1 MNILVTGATGL
12 IGSALCPALE
22 AAGHRVAKLKR
33 GAGASPSWNPEAG
46 IVNLG
51 LPASCEAVLHLAGES
66 IGARWTRERKRRIR
80 ESRVGGTKLL
90 CESLAKLSPLPRVLV
105 CASATGFYGDRADE
119 RLDEASPPGRGFL
132 ADICREWEAAA
143 APATAAGIRVVHL
156 RFGIVLAGRG
166 GALAKMLPVFRL
178 GLGGRLGDGRQ
189 FWSWIALG
197 DVVGAIAHAI
207 HCASLRGPVNVVSP
221 QPATNGEFTAAL
233 ARALRRPAFF
243 AVPGVA
249 VRLLF
254 GEMGREA
261 LLASARVQPAR
272 LEASGFQFQFPDLDS
287 ALREALIPSPGLRRA

>member
-207 HCASLRGPVNVVSP
+207 HCASLRGPGSTRVASP
-221 QPATNGEFTAAL
+221 AA
-233 ARALRRPAFF
+233 RC
-243 AVPGVA
+243 
-249 VRLLF
+249 
-254 GEMGREA
+254 
-261 LLASARVQPAR
+261 S
-272 LEASGFQFQFPDLDS
+272 S
-287 ALREALIPSPGLRRA
+287 